1 MEKKKTQFI
10 WLTIAGFLTTIG
22 SGVAMSVVAAV
33 TELQKT
39 NLLMFMIIGVALCM
53 GLGVLAAFIGRGARR
68 MDVNTPVYQ
77 TIAQILPVMLS
88 ICTLFALPLF
98 IGMSI
103 IKTNLGFT
111 VLLSVTVG
119 IILTSGFAAMFKAIA
134 FRGERK

>member
-1 MEKKKTQFI
+1 MEKKKTRFI
-10 WLTIAGFLTTIG
+10 LLTIAGFLTTIG

-134 FRGERK
+134 FRSERK